1 MFASGFEVGAHVQIC
16 GRIQSRQYV
25 KKLDGGSAEERT
37 AYEVSV
43 SKMEVVANE
52 E

>member
-1 MFASGFEVGAHVQIC
+1 LKVGSRLAVT
-16 GRIQSRQYV
+16 GRIQSRQYM
-25 KKLDGGSAEERT
+25 KTLPDGQAEERT

-43 SKMEVVANE
+43 SKLEVVPDE

>member
-1 MFASGFEVGAHVQIC
+1 MSRLHIGDHIQLS

-25 KKLDGGSAEERT
+25 KVVDGIEYVKT

-43 SKMEVVANE
+43 MKLETIEA
-52 E
+52 